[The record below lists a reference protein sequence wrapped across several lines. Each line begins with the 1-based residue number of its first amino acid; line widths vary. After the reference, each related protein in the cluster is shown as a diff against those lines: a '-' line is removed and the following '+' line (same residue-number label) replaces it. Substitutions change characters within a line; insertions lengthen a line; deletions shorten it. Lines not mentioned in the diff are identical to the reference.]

1 MSLLSAARRFTSAAQ
16 QTGAARSF
24 ATKVYSPKPLSIRK
38 DGLMAG
44 CIIAALV
51 HFVPQ
56 DLIFVGG
63 LFYSW
68 HNTASTVSP
77 KQKHTDASAALE
89 EFKAKKGLDKVS
101 VHKGSSTWYVTV

>member
-1 MSLLSAARRFTSAAQ
+1 MMFGRIMNAARFSAQA
-16 QTGAARSF
+16 GASRGF

-56 DLIFVGG
+56 DLIFVSG
-63 LFYSW
+63 LFWSW
-68 HNTASTVSP
+68 HNTASATSP
-77 KQKHTDASAALE
+77 KQKHADASAALDD
-89 EFKAKKGLDKVS
+89 FKAKKGLDKVN
-101 VHKGSSTWYVTV
+101 VYKGSSTWYVSV